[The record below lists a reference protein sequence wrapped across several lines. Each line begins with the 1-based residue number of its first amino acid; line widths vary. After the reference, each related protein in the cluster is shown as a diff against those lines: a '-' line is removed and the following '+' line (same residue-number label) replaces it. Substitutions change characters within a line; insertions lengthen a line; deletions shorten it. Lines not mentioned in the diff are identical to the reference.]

1 MLYLRHGTVSI
12 NICLT
17 AQNVFLWRILLEL
30 WRWIQSIRL
39 WYSLFSC
46 CWLCY
51 VLQHRVVAIMSVC
64 TAVHKTQKQER
75 FVLKNCIFSLIYVFK
90 FFKLSYCLE
99 TKWTRSGYQKNE
111 LHCFVNKEGE
121 YETAENML
129 SNTIIIIHSGSW
141 FTKLFR
147 RYDWIKRIPGAIVMC
162 VWSNYSAF
170 YCITMFWILCY
181 PLLPLW

>member
-1 MLYLRHGTVSI
+1 MVQQNHLINYYKAVISFLCKHSEHGHCTSLTKTNLLLYLRDGTLSI

-17 AQNVFLWRILLEL
+17 AQNVFLQCILLKL
-30 WRWIQSIRL
+30 WRWIQSIRR

-51 VLQHRVVAIMSVC
+51 VLQPGVVAIMSVC

-99 TKWTRSGYQKNE
+99 TKWTRSGYKENE

-121 YETAENML
+121 
-129 SNTIIIIHSGSW
+129 
-141 FTKLFR
+141 
-147 RYDWIKRIPGAIVMC
+147 
-162 VWSNYSAF
+162 
-170 YCITMFWILCY
+170 
-181 PLLPLW
+181 